1 MIDPPGEAKPDG
13 WIWIELGKRLGFDD
27 VLKEEYKDSRLFWD
41 EVCIKDNPHLKG
53 VTQKRLH
60 STPYRWVRF
69 PVASEDAPEIDTLYQ
84 EGTTAVGRPEGQRF
98 PTPSGKLEFW
108 TEEMEAKFK
117 TMGLSAL
124 PEFYSEREQ
133 RIDLP
138 YVQFDEDDGGEGV
151 INPFHKGDTFGSPGQ
166 LINPGNDTPGQRLR
180 AEGFELELVTGRASA
195 AHFHSWTHYFWQA
208 QEMCPDMYCQIHP
221 DRAEERGIA
230 DGDKV
235 RVATSHGSV
244 EAVAWIINGI
254 RDHAVFLPIGWDER
268 QPYHPWKSV
277 NFLTDRTQRDPIS
290 DQTNLKSLLC
300 RVDRA

>member
-1 MIDPPGEAKPDG
+1 M
-13 WIWIELGKRLGFDD
+13 
-27 VLKEEYKDSRLFWD
+27 
-41 EVCIKDNPHLKG
+41 
-53 VTQKRLH
+53 
-60 STPYRWVRF
+60 
-69 PVASEDAPEIDTLYQ
+69 
-84 EGTTAVGRPEGQRF
+84 
-98 PTPSGKLEFW
+98 
-108 TEEMEAKFK
+108 
-117 TMGLSAL
+117 
-124 PEFYSEREQ
+124 
-133 RIDLP
+133 
-138 YVQFDEDDGGEGV
+138 